1 MSTSALSDVSTV
13 VVVTHGL
20 GDKTIVWPVAP
31 ETTVVLQRFA
41 TTDSSS
47 RNTLDQDEFLGGRI
61 IELKTQVKHQKAAND
76 KVKANLILHDVI
88 QGHKALVLYPSS
100 SSPMSRSY

>member
-1 MSTSALSDVSTV
+1 M
-13 VVVTHGL
+13 
-20 GDKTIVWPVAP
+20 
-31 ETTVVLQRFA
+31 LQRYVA
-41 TTDSSS
+41 TDSSS

-88 QGHKALVLYPSS
+88 
-100 SSPMSRSY
+100 